1 MKKIVSVILS
11 LVMLLS
17 MTSVVSADNNDF
29 VITNNDEQLLF
40 SNELIYQDDML
51 YVPFEELL
59 KILEISVWSKWNIK
73 GDMLSFCLEE
83 GADTYNMEIDKK
95 EILINYPVPGNSTGE
110 NINPP
115 IETQYAPIRHN
126 DVFYIPFEYID
137 YLFNIPFGDKYKIE
151 YYKINYDSYT
161 VYIDDVVADI
171 DIEKHK
177 GLPVLPLKELCD
189 YLGYV
194 LVEEADGKVTITEGE
209 NCKHNG
215 PVKIEFTIGDSFITH
230 TSRLDYVNKT
240 ETFPKEPITIK
251 IGEEIYIQ
259 PYYFSRVFGTKNV
272 YTGDDKKIGIETWEY
287 KNEKAKYGI
296 LSNGTIFVK
305 DFDDTELEIEVDGK
319 KFEFTKK
326 PFIDSEGRTQ
336 VPVREFC
343 EQLNYT
349 VGWQEETQTVWIST
363 VPPDLDR
370 TDGGGAA
377 GDNYFFTIGENRYRR
392 GGTYYDMDT
401 AAQIIDGRTYVP
413 LRYLAQA
420 ARYNIAYN
428 PGSHSMRFIG
438 YGNRTL
444 HSYLGRDKRFVL
456 NELKLNDN
464 NIASLSDTHSDY
476 VVNHIIEPHNQ
487 TYVNLSFDYDML
499 SGFAYIYKDYETA
512 FVTIQRYRDY
522 FNSLYGEAVTEPTEE
537 RKTSALTEAE
547 PTDEFY
553 SYYDDWKTIELHSKV
568 NSYLFG
574 GKEQKATYTL
584 RLNKTPD
591 GYWVFVQYYP
601 VDRYG
606 SMDNGS
612 VVNITDKDGNVLI
625 SDKDIVSCESG
636 VVSPQSDK
644 GGTTAVISYYL
655 QIGITDEARERFK
668 EATMKI
674 SEYPNGENYL
684 NVTVSGLNVNTSF
697 IYSEMDTNTISFSS
711 STGGGIFYNYIEQ
724 LIDRV
729 IFLNNQ

>member
-1 MKKIVSVILS
+1 MKKILSVILS

-59 KILEISVWSKWNIK
+59 KILEISVWSEWNIK
-73 GDMLSFCLEE
+73 GDMLSFCLEK
-83 GADTYNMEIDKK
+83 GADTYNMEIGKK

-126 DVFYIPFEYID
+126 GDFYIPFEYVD

-194 LVEEADGKVTITEGE
+194 LVEETDGKITITEGE

-251 IGEEIYIQ
+251 IGEEIYIS

-272 YTGDDKKIGIETWEY
+272 YTGDENKIGIETWEY
-287 KNEKAKYGI
+287 QNEKAKYGI
-296 LSNGTIFVK
+296 LSNGTIFVR
-305 DFDDTELEIEVDGK
+305 DFEDTELEIEVDGK
-319 KFEFTKK
+319 KFEFANK

-336 VPVREFC
+336 VPIREFC
-343 EQLNYT
+343 EQLNYS
-349 VGWQEETQTVWIST
+349 VLWWEETQTVAIST

-444 HSYLGRDKRFVL
+444 HSYLGREQKFVL
-456 NELKLNDN
+456 NELKLDDSYIVSSNDY
-464 NIASLSDTHSDY
+464 HSDY
-476 VVNHIIEPHNQ
+476 YVGHIIEPHNQ
-487 TYVNLSFDYDML
+487 TSVNLTFDYNRL
-499 SGFAYIYKDYETA
+499 TGFSYIYKDYESA
-512 FVTIQRYRDY
+512 FVTIQQLRDY
-522 FNSLYGEAVTEPTEE
+522 LGGLYGVPVTDSAEENKISTLTETEPNGEIYT
-537 RKTSALTEAE
+537 
-547 PTDEFY
+547 
-553 SYYDDWKTIELHSKV
+553 YYDDYKGTDVHSLIDA
-568 NSYLFG
+568 YLFG
-574 GKEQKATYTL
+574 SREQKATYTL
-584 RLNKTPD
+584 RLNKTPE
-591 GYWVFVQYYP
+591 GYFVFVQFYP

-606 SMDNGS
+606 TKDNGN
-612 VVNITDKDGNVLI
+612 VVNITDKDGNVII

-636 VVSPQSDK
+636 IAPPPDGPSV
-644 GGTTAVISYYL
+644 AVISYYL
-655 QIGITDEARERFK
+655 KIGITDEARQRYK
-668 EATMKI
+668 EATKKI
-674 SEYPNGENYL
+674 SEYPDGENYL
-684 NVTVSGLNVNTSF
+684 NVTVSGLNVNKSA
-697 IYSEMDTNTISFSS
+697 IYAEMDTNTISLSS
-711 STGGGIFYNYIEQ
+711 SLGGGIFYFHIKQ
-724 LIDRV
+724 IIDNFV
-729 IFLNNQ
+729 LQGG

>member
-1 MKKIVSVILS
+1 MKRILSVILS

-17 MTSVVSADNNDF
+17 MTSIVSADN
-29 VITNNDEQLLF
+29 
-40 SNELIYQDDML
+40 
-51 YVPFEELL
+51 
-59 KILEISVWSKWNIK
+59 
-73 GDMLSFCLEE
+73 
-83 GADTYNMEIDKK
+83 
-95 EILINYPVPGNSTGE
+95 
-110 NINPP
+110 
-115 IETQYAPIRHN
+115 
-126 DVFYIPFEYID
+126 EYFPTS
-137 YLFNIPFGDKYKIE
+137 L
-151 YYKINYDSYT
+151 
-161 VYIDDVVADI
+161 YIDDIYMDI
-171 DIEKHK
+171 DLEIMNDEGQKM
-177 GLPVLPLKELCD
+177 LPLKKLCD

-194 LVEEADGKVTITEGE
+194 LVEETDGKVVITEGE
-209 NCKHNG
+209 SCKHNG
-215 PVKIEFTIGDSFITH
+215 PVKIEFTIGDYFITH
-230 TSRLDYVNKT
+230 TSRLGYVNKT
-240 ETFPKEPITIK
+240 ETFPKEAITIK
-251 IGEEIYIQ
+251 IDEEIYIH

-272 YTGDDKKIGIETWEY
+272 YTGDDNKIGIETWEY
-287 KNEKAKYGI
+287 QNEKAKYGI
-296 LSNGTIFVK
+296 LSLGTVFVWE
-305 DFDDTELEIEVDGK
+305 FDNEEIEIEVDGK
-319 KFEFTKK
+319 KFEFTNK

-336 VPVREFC
+336 VSVREFC
-343 EQLNYT
+343 EQLNYS
-349 VGWQEETQTVWIST
+349 VLWWEETQTVAIST

-377 GDNYFFTIGENRYRR
+377 GDNYFFTIGENQYRR

-401 AAQIIDGRTYVP
+401 AAQIINGRTYVP

-456 NELKLNDN
+456 NELKLGDD

-487 TYVNLSFDYDML
+487 TSVNISFDYDML

-522 FNSLYGEAVTEPTEE
+522 FNSLYGEAVTAQSEE
-537 RKTSALTEAE
+537 YKTSTLTEAE
-547 PTDEFY
+547 PTEEFY
-553 SYYDDWKTIELHSKV
+553 SYYDDWKTEELNSMV
-568 NSYLFG
+568 CSYLFG
-574 GKEQKATYTL
+574 GREQKATHTL
-584 RLNKTPD
+584 RLNKTPE

-636 VVSPQSDK
+636 AVSSQPDK
-644 GGTTAVISYYL
+644 GGTTAVMVYYL

-668 EATMKI
+668 EATKKI

-684 NVTVSGLNVNTSF
+684 NVTVSGLHVNTSY
-697 IYSEMDTNTISFSS
+697 IYSEMDTHTISLSS
-711 STGGGIFYNYIEQ
+711 SAGGSVFYNYIER
-724 LIDRV
+724 LINRV
-729 IFLNNQ
+729 VLYGG

>member
-1 MKKIVSVILS
+1 MKKILS
-11 LVMLLS
+11 IIISITILLS
-17 MTSVVSADNNDF
+17 MANVVSAKNDY
-29 VITNNDEQLLF
+29 F
-40 SNELIYQDDML
+40 STSL
-51 YVPFEELL
+51 
-59 KILEISVWSKWNIK
+59 
-73 GDMLSFCLEE
+73 
-83 GADTYNMEIDKK
+83 
-95 EILINYPVPGNSTGE
+95 
-110 NINPP
+110 
-115 IETQYAPIRHN
+115 
-126 DVFYIPFEYID
+126 
-137 YLFNIPFGDKYKIE
+137 
-151 YYKINYDSYT
+151 
-161 VYIDDVVADI
+161 YIDDVYVDI
-171 DIEKHK
+171 DLEITNED
-177 GLPVLPLKELCD
+177 GLQMLPLKELCD

-215 PVKIEFTIGDSFITH
+215 PVKIEFTIGDYFITH

-251 IGEEIYIQ
+251 IGDEIYIS
-259 PYYFSRVFGTKNV
+259 PHYFSRVFGTKNV
-272 YTGDDKKIGIETWEY
+272 YTGDDNKIGIETWEY
-287 KNEKAKYGI
+287 QNEKAKYGI

-305 DFDDTELEIEVDGK
+305 DFDDTELEIEIDGK
-319 KFEFTKK
+319 KVEFTNK
-326 PFIDSEGRTQ
+326 PFIDNEGRTQ

-343 EQLNYT
+343 EQLNYS
-349 VGWQEETQTVWIST
+349 VLWWEETQTVAIST

-370 TDGGGAA
+370 TDGGGAG

-444 HSYLGRDKRFVL
+444 HSYLGRDKKFVL
-456 NELKLNDN
+456 NELKLNDD
-464 NIASLSDTHSDY
+464 NIASSSDTHSDY
-476 VVNHIIEPHNQ
+476 VVNHIIEPHTQ
-487 TYVNLSFDYDML
+487 TSVNLSFDYDML

-522 FNSLYGEAVTEPTEE
+522 FNSLYGEAVTAPTEE
-537 RKTSALTEAE
+537 CKTSALTEAE
-547 PTDEFY
+547 PTEEFY
-553 SYYDDWKTIELHSKV
+553 SYYDDWKAKELHSKV
-568 NSYLFG
+568 DSYLFG

-584 RLNKTPD
+584 RLNKTPE

-612 VVNITDKDGNVLI
+612 IVNITDKDGNVLI
-625 SDKDIVSCESG
+625 SDKDIISCESG
-636 VVSPQSDK
+636 VASPTDNASA
-644 GGTTAVISYYL
+644 AVISYYL
-655 QIGITDEARERFK
+655 QIGITDEARQCFK
-668 EATMKI
+668 EATKKI
-674 SEYPNGENYL
+674 SKYPDGENYL
-684 NVTVSGLNVNTSF
+684 NVTVSGLNVNTSY
-697 IYSEMDTNTISFSS
+697 IHSEMDTNTIRFSS

-724 LIDRV
+724 LIGRV